1 MKHADDG
8 RSGGGVLVRL
18 VAQIRKEMLSV
29 LRDPRSRAVLVGP
42 PLIQLFVFAFAAT
55 LEVENVSVAVLDRD
69 AGYWSR
75 ELVERIRAT
84 RMAGD
89 VVVVDSH
96 TELASALD
104 GRDVLLGIAFAPDFS
119 RRIEAGSDSPMQVV
133 LDGRRGNSAQ
143 IALGYINTIVE
154 GVNADI
160 ARGGG
165 ELRAIPVEVVPRHL
179 FNPNLE
185 YLWFTVPA
193 LVGIL
198 SMFSALIITSL
209 SIARERELGTFEQLL
224 VSPASAIEIILG
236 KCLPALIFG
245 TVLATVMIVAGVFAY
260 RIPFTGSVG
269 LLYASLFLFI
279 LSVVGV
285 GLMISAVSRT
295 QQQAILGA
303 FAVGVPLVL
312 LSGFATPV
320 ENMPRALQIVAQADP
335 LQHFLVI
342 VQGIFLKALPAEA
355 VWAHLW
361 PIAVIAAVT
370 LGVALAFVGRR
381 LQ

>member
-1 MKHADDG
+1 M
-8 RSGGGVLVRL
+8 LVRL
-18 VAQIRKEMLSV
+18 IAQIRKEILIL
-29 LRDPRSRAVLVGP
+29 LRDPRSRAVLIGP
-42 PLIQLFVFAFAAT
+42 PLVQLFVFAFAAT
-55 LEVENVSVAVLDRD
+55 LEVENVAVAVLDRD
-69 AGYWSR
+69 SGRWSH
-75 ELVERIRAT
+75 EIVERIRAT
-84 RMAGD
+84 RMARD
-89 VVVVDSH
+89 VIAVDSRAAM
-96 TELASALD
+96 TAAID
-104 GRDVLLGIAFAPDFS
+104 GRDVLLGIAFQPDFS
-119 RRIEAGSDSPMQVV
+119 RRIEAGSGAAMQVV

-143 IALGYINTIVE
+143 IALGYVNVIVAD
-154 GVNADI
+154 VNDDVVRTWGDA
-160 ARGGG
+160 GG
-165 ELRAIPVEVVPRHL
+165 AATPVEVVPRHL
-179 FNPNLE
+179 FNPNLD

-198 SMFSALIITSL
+198 SMFSALIVTSL

-224 VSPASAIEIILG
+224 VSPAAPAEIILG
-236 KCLPALIFG
+236 KCLPALILG
-245 TVLATVMIVAGVFAY
+245 TVLASVMIGAGIYVY
-260 RIPFTGSVG
+260 RIPFTGSVA
-269 LLYASLFLFI
+269 LLYGALVLFI

-285 GLMISAVSRT
+285 GLMISSVSRT

-320 ENMPRALQIVAQADP
+320 DNMPRALQIVAQADP

-355 VWAHLW
+355 VWNHLW

-370 LGVALAFVGRR
+370 LGSALAFVGKR

>member
-1 MKHADDG
+1 MTRARNG
-8 RSGGGVLVRL
+8 SRGGVLVRL
-18 VAQIRKEMLSV
+18 VAQIKKEMLSV

-42 PLIQLFVFAFAAT
+42 PLFQLFVFAFAAT

-69 AGYWSR
+69 AGYWSH
-75 ELVERIRAT
+75 ELVERLRAT
-84 RMAGD
+84 RMVGEL
-89 VVVVDSH
+89 VVVDSEA
-96 TELASALD
+96 ELAAALD
-104 GRDVLLGIAFAPDFS
+104 GRDVLLGIAFATDFS
-119 RRIEAGSDSPMQVV
+119 RRIEAGGDAAIQVA

-143 IALGYINTIVE
+143 IALVYIGSIVE
-154 GVNADI
+154 GLNAEI
-160 ARGGG
+160 AQ
-165 ELRAIPVEVVPRHL
+165 RAGVARAVPVDVVPRHL

-198 SMFSALIITSL
+198 SMFSALIVTSL

-224 VSPASAIEIILG
+224 VSPASPLEIILG
-236 KCLPALIFG
+236 KCLPALIIG
-245 TVLATVMIVAGVFAY
+245 TVLATVMIAAGVYAY

-285 GLMISAVSRT
+285 GLMISSVSRT

-303 FAVGVPLVL
+303 FAVGVPLVV

-320 ENMPRALQIVAQADP
+320 ENMPRALQIAAQADP

-342 VQGIFLKALPAEA
+342 VQGIFLKALPADA
-355 VWAHLW
+355 VRAHLW
-361 PIAVIAAVT
+361 PIALIAVVT
-370 LGVALAFVGRR
+370 LGGALAFVGRR

>member
-1 MKHADDG
+1 M
-8 RSGGGVLVRL
+8 LVRL
-18 VAQIRKEMLSV
+18 IAQVRKEMLVV

-42 PLIQLFVFAFAAT
+42 PLVQLFVFAFAAT
-55 LEVENVSVAVLDRD
+55 LEVENVAVAVLDRD
-69 AGYWSR
+69 EGRWSH
-75 ELVERIRAT
+75 EVVERVRAT
-84 RMAGD
+84 RMARE
-89 VVVVDSH
+89 VITVDSPAA
-96 TELASALD
+96 LVDALD
-104 GRDVLLGIAFAPDFS
+104 GRDVLLGVAFQPDFS
-119 RRIEAGSDSPMQVV
+119 RRIEAGKVAPMQVV

-143 IALGYINTIVE
+143 IALGYIGTIVAD
-154 GVNADI
+154 VNADI
-160 ARGGG
+160 ARARGGAAA
-165 ELRAIPVEVVPRHL
+165 EPVDVIPRHL

-198 SMFSALIITSL
+198 SMFSALIITAL

-224 VSPASAIEIILG
+224 VSPASAGEIILG

-245 TVLATVMIVAGVFAY
+245 TLLASVMIGAGIFVY
-260 RIPFTGSVG
+260 GIPFSGSVA
-269 LLYASLFLFI
+269 LLYGALVLFI

-285 GLMISAVSRT
+285 GLMISSVSRT

-320 ENMPRALQIVAQADP
+320 DNMPRALQLAAQADP

-355 VWAHLW
+355 VWTHLW
-361 PIAVIAAVT
+361 PIAVIAVVT
-370 LGVALAFVGRR
+370 LGGALAFVGRR
-381 LQ
+381 LY